1 MGIRLPM
8 GKGQKKRV
16 RSFFRMVFAGLIGM
30 QTISKTLATGRRL
43 KVIAG
48 EGRGTV
54 SNAEIEGD
62 VSARKRNITSH

>member
-1 MGIRLPM
+1 M
-8 GKGQKKRV
+8 
-16 RSFFRMVFAGLIGM
+16 FFAGLIGM
-30 QTISKTLATGRRL
+30 QTISKTLAIGRRL

-62 VSARKRNITSH
+62 VSARKRNITPHKYYRRMKATKK